1 MCPPLNAQD
10 LAFLEELERQLGQEA
25 LDQRQYERAPLR
37 LALSMTPADTS
48 RAGEPANL
56 GTTLNVSV
64 GGALAEVQSPTR
76 VGDHYRVRLF
86 VRKDQELDV
95 VARCLRCSLLS
106 ESRFEIALHFIAPLM
121 RHDLPL
127 SYDHD

>member
-56 GTTLNVSV
+56 GTT
-64 GGALAEVQSPTR
+64 P
-76 VGDHYRVRLF
+76 
-86 VRKDQELDV
+86 KP
-95 VARCLRCSLLS
+95 CLRPLGLVSGD
-106 ESRFEIALHFIAPLM
+106 LH
-121 RHDLPL
+121 H
-127 SYDHD
+127 SYGRS

>member
-1 MCPPLNAQD
+1 MCPPLNSED
-10 LAFLEELERQLGQEA
+10 LAFLDELERQLGQEA
-25 LDQRQYERAPLR
+25 QDQRHHERFPLR
-37 LALSMTPADTS
+37 LALSMAPADTS
-48 RAGEPANL
+48 RVGEPANM

-64 GGALAEVQSPTR
+64 GGTLAEMQSPAR

-86 VRKDQELDV
+86 MRKDQELDV

-127 SYDHD
+127 SNDLD